1 LVIVDTSVWI
11 DFLNGVTN
19 PESEWLDL
27 NLDRVRIG
35 LTTMVLAEVLQ
46 GLRDDREASLVQT
59 QLLEFEIIDLLDAA
73 LAVEAAHYYRQLRA
87 AGHTVRTTIDVLTAT
102 YCIREGH
109 SLLHRDRDFDIFE
122 EKLGLRVIRM
132 HS

>member
-11 DFLNGVTN
+11 DFLNGATN

-27 NLDRVRIG
+27 NLDRERIG

-59 QLLEFEIIDLLDAA
+59 QLLEFEIIDLLDGA
-73 LAVEAAHYYRQLRA
+73 LAVEAAHCYRRLRA
-87 AGHTVRTTIDVLTAT
+87 AGRTVRTTIDVLTAT

-109 SLLHRDRDFDIFE
+109 SLLHRDRDFDVFE

>member
-27 NLDRVRIG
+27 NLDRERIG

-46 GLRDDREASLVQT
+46 GLRDDREASLVRT

-73 LAVEAAHYYRQLRA
+73 LAVEAAHCYRRLRA
-87 AGHTVRTTIDVLTAT
+87 AGRTVRTTIDVLTAT